1 MKNYYCYCFDSL
13 KGYLRWL
20 QIFKATNQEM
30 RMAETIVYN
39 MDARGVCLCVLCK
52 LESHSHISID
62 VYMEVLI
69 DFYKTGSII

>member
-1 MKNYYCYCFDSL
+1 
-13 KGYLRWL
+13 
-20 QIFKATNQEM
+20 M

-62 VYMEVLI
+62 VYMDVLI